1 MSTFVIL
8 LGGELHATPRLMS
21 QVAGHRVIAADSGM
35 EHAALLGVTPDVWLG
50 DFDSAGEDL
59 FDRYPDVPRMA
70 FPEDKDMTDGELAIA
85 EALKRG
91 ASAFILAGAFGGPRV
106 DHAFLHLAAG
116 ISVAETGLPVLIT
129 SGKQEGYPVLHGE
142 NRFDLP
148 HGTLFSVLAFSDL
161 EGLSVSGA
169 KWPLFGTDVAFGSSL
184 TMSNVALGPVTVE
197 LTAGRAL
204 LVAHP
209 DPAAQL

>member
-35 EHAALLGVTPDVWLG
+35 EHAALLGVTPELWLG
-50 DFDSAGEDL
+50 DFDSADEAL
-59 FDRYPDVPRMA
+59 FTIYPDVPREA
-70 FPEDKDMTDGELAIA
+70 FPQDKDMTDGELAIA
-85 EALKRG
+85 EALRRG

-106 DHAFLHLAAG
+106 DHAFLHLTAAV
-116 ISVAETGLPVLIT
+116 SVAETGLPVLIT

-148 HGTLFSVLAFSDL
+148 HGTLFSILAFNDL
-161 EGLSVSGA
+161 EGLTVAGA
-169 KWPLFGTDVAFGSSL
+169 RWPLVEKDVAFGSSL
-184 TMSNVALGPVTVE
+184 TMSNVALGPLMVE
-197 LTAGRAL
+197 LASGRAL

-209 DPAAQL
+209 DPAAQF